1 VCDADGNPI
10 LSEVDEEANELVDR
24 IENYLS
30 DKRAIISPMEDVIS
44 IQRIQNIFSPEY
56 PSKVRVLDALTSLG
70 EVWYQSDDDGKY
82 YVELY

>member
-1 VCDADGNPI
+1 
-10 LSEVDEEANELVDR
+10 
-24 IENYLS
+24 
-30 DKRAIISPMEDVIS
+30 MEDVIS